1 MDMTALAPLT
11 WARALSTWRFGPVT
25 DVIVV
30 VAAVLYLHRA
40 YRTLPRQGRAWP
52 AGRTAAFLGALVL
65 LAITLQSA
73 IDGYSHELFW
83 LHMIEHLLLI
93 MVVPVLLIL
102 GQPIRLAHT
111 GDDLVARR
119 TAAALRGR
127 VVSFLTFPLVG
138 LVLYTAVLVGTH
150 LFGFLPAMV
159 AHPWLHYVEIVLYL
173 VGGYLFFL
181 PLLAHEP
188 IKRELSYPL
197 RVFLLLMGMTAD
209 TVVGVLLMIQ
219 THTVDFAHR
228 SWGPSPLSDLHTGGG
243 IMWVVGDGLMFGVTV
258 LVVGAWMRD
267 TERQNDTGR
276 WLESARRSTL
286 ANLGVDTIDTV
297 DGAGENPDIDDD
309 EAALAAYNRMLAK
322 LNQRAEQQ
330 RH

>member
-1 MDMTALAPLT
+1 MTMTALAPLT
-11 WARALSTWRFGPVT
+11 WATALGTWRFGPVT

-40 YRTLPRQGRAWP
+40 YRTLPRLGRSWP
-52 AGRTAAFLGALVL
+52 AGRTASFLGALVV
-65 LAITLQSA
+65 LAVTLQSA
-73 IDGYSHELFW
+73 IDRYGHELFW

-93 MVVPVLLIL
+93 MVVPVLVIL
-102 GQPIRLAHT
+102 GQPVRLAHT
-111 GDDLVARR
+111 GDDTVARR
-119 TAAALRGR
+119 TAAALHGR

-138 LVLYTAVLVGTH
+138 LVLYAAVLVGTH
-150 LFGFLPAMV
+150 LFGFMPAMV
-159 AHPWLHYVEIVLYL
+159 THPWLHYVEIVLYL
-173 VGGYLFFL
+173 VSGYLFFL

-219 THTVDFAHR
+219 THAVDFAHR
-228 SWGPSPLSDLHTGGG
+228 TWGPSPLDDLHTGGG
-243 IMWVVGDGLMFGVTV
+243 IMWVVGDGLMFAVTV

-267 TERQNDTGR
+267 TERQNDTGK
-276 WLESARRSTL
+276 WLEAARRSTL
-286 ANLGVDTIDTV
+286 ANLGVDATD
-297 DGAGENPDIDDD
+297 DDADIDDD

-322 LNQRAEQQ
+322 LNQRAEG
-330 RH
+330 R